1 LCGAQANWQANLSP
15 NHLSLGVKKAKE
27 KLANAKTR
35 EQVANFVGDGA
46 NNLYEGLGFAKQTST
61 MTS

>member
-35 EQVANFVGDGA
+35 EQVARVQA
-46 NNLYEGLGFAKQTST
+46 QTLLEMAQT
-61 MTS
+61 TCTKV